1 MMGVRERKVE
11 NYLDDQVKLLLGG
24 VTRKYVSPQ
33 HDGVADRL
41 VFLPGGLLWLVEV
54 KTVDGKESEV
64 QQRERT
70 RMTELGFRATIVY
83 GEQQVDELIAEMIKV
98 MSQMA
103 MVQGAI
109 AAAGVGL

>member
-1 MMGVRERKVE
+1 MGVRENKVE
-11 NYLDDQVKLLLGG
+11 RYLDDQVKLLLGG
-24 VTRKYVSPQ
+24 ATRKYVSPQ

-54 KTVDGKESEV
+54 KVAKPDGRESGSQE
-64 QQRERT
+64 RERT
-70 RMTELGFRATIVY
+70 RMTKLGFRATIVY
-83 GEQQVDELIAEMIKV
+83 GEQQVDELIAQMIKV

-109 AAAGVGL
+109 AAAGVV